1 MPRTPAPP
9 RAKSPRTASPRA
21 IGDPGGSARR
31 AAPGPAPRYH
41 HGDLRAALLRA
52 AEDELVER
60 GADGFSLRGVARR
73 VGVSHAAPAHHFA
86 DTGALLAAL
95 AAEGFRRFLA
105 TQRARQAR
113 AAADPRAQLLAA
125 GAGYIEFAASHPAL
139 FRLMFA
145 SDRPHRDDPD
155 LTQAACAAFD
165 HLAVCVAATGAPGT
179 PPARADLVAAWAM
192 AHGLADLMNAG
203 QLDALLPAEGRD
215 AAIAGILGR
224 AIPLAAPQPSA
235 EGKR

>member
-1 MPRTPAPP
+1 MAKTPEAP
-9 RAKSPRTASPRA
+9 
-21 IGDPGGSARR
+21 RR
-31 AAPGPAPRYH
+31 ASPAPRYH

-52 AEDELVER
+52 AEDELTER
-60 GADGFSLRGVARR
+60 GAEGFSLRGVARR

-105 TQRARQAR
+105 TQRAHQAR
-113 AAADPRAQLLAA
+113 ADADPRAQLLAV
-125 GAGYIEFAASHPAL
+125 GAGYIAFAAAHPAL

-165 HLAVCVAATGAPGT
+165 HLAASVAAIGTTGTAP
-179 PPARADLVAAWAM
+179 AQADLVAAWAM
-192 AHGLADLMNAG
+192 AHGLADLLNAG
-203 QLDALLPAEGRD
+203 QLDTLLPAARRD
-215 AAIAGILGR
+215 AAIAEILGR
-224 AIPLAAPQPSA
+224 CLRTPPPQPSA
-235 EGKR
+235 KGKR